1 MDAELDRHVA
11 PSWLECA
18 AHAQAHRGVG
28 DRCEDAAVREALQV
42 GVLLAEVQGN
52 GDGRALG
59 CHDAHPAPP
68 VEGRS
73 LDEGGEVVQPVR
85 HRASVS
91 RGPSRPALRWMAG
104 THMAHPHEQLAR
116 LALSEDAPGGDI
128 TSRTTIPEGT
138 SCEAELVIK
147 QDGVL
152 AGLEVAVAVFE
163 TAAAQD
169 GTTVEIDR
177 KAADG
182 DGVRVGDRA
191 ALLRGDARTV
201 LRAERPA
208 LNLLGHLSGI
218 ATLTRAYVDAATPAA
233 ILCTRKTLP
242 GLRAVER
249 EAVASGGGTL
259 HRASLSDAILIKDT
273 HVRMAGGATQAGRG
287 GPGGSAAVA
296 GGMTEAFG
304 RARADSRP
312 IEVEVETL
320 DQLGEALAADVDRIL
335 LDNPTPDLVREAIA
349 KVGDPQRL
357 EISGGVDLDNV
368 RAFVDAG
375 ARVVSVG
382 RLTHSAPAV
391 DVSLEVIGIDD

>member
-1 MDAELDRHVA
+1 
-11 PSWLECA
+11 
-18 AHAQAHRGVG
+18 
-28 DRCEDAAVREALQV
+28 
-42 GVLLAEVQGN
+42 
-52 GDGRALG
+52 
-59 CHDAHPAPP
+59 
-68 VEGRS
+68 
-73 LDEGGEVVQPVR
+73 
-85 HRASVS
+85 
-91 RGPSRPALRWMAG
+91 
-104 THMAHPHEQLAR
+104 MAHSHEQLAR

-152 AGLEVAVAVFE
+152 AGLEAAVAVFE

-191 ALLRGDARTV
+191 ALLRGDARAV

-218 ATLTRAYVDAATPAA
+218 ATLTRAYVDAAMPAA

-273 HVRMAGGATQAGRG
+273 HVRIAGGVSEAVRRAQADG
-287 GPGGSAAVA
+287 
-296 GGMTEAFG
+296 
-304 RARADSRP
+304 RP